1 MLLDEETATRF
12 PQPQRDS
19 FFRNRAVD
27 GGVFGV
33 FDVRPELTEDPLHPW
48 KRFFVKATF
57 FGILP

>member
-27 GGVFGV
+27 GGVLGV
-33 FDVRPELTEDPLHPW
+33 FDVGPELTQNPLHPW
-48 KRFFVKATF
+48 KRLLVKTTF
-57 FGILP
+57 FWILP